1 MMERLAKKHKG
12 KALRGRENMQNNKR
26 ATGMR
31 RLIDATSYSAMG
43 LKAAWRNEAAFR
55 QEVALAVV
63 LIPAAFWLGAT
74 GMQRALLI
82 FSSLLILIVE
92 LLNSAVEAAIDRIG
106 PEIHPLSGQ
115 AKNMGSAAVLISL
128 IAAAA
133 VWGLV
138 AWERWG

>member
-1 MMERLAKKHKG
+1 
-12 KALRGRENMQNNKR
+12 MQNNKR

-43 LKAAWRNEAAFR
+43 LKAAWHNEAAFR
-55 QEVALAVV
+55 QEVALVIV
-63 LIPAAFWLGAT
+63 LIPAGFWLGTT
-74 GMQRALLI
+74 GTQRALLI

-92 LLNSAVEAAIDRIG
+92 LLNSAIEAAIDRIG
-106 PEIHPLSGQ
+106 PEIHPLSEQ
-115 AKNMGSAAVLISL
+115 AKNMGSAAVLMSL
-128 IAAAA
+128 IAAAL